1 MRPRIQSG
9 QWDPGSKYCSAA
21 AEGPGLGAVTVE
33 EKQFSGVSKETIFFP
48 SD

>member
-1 MRPRIQSG
+1 MRPQFQSG

-33 EKQFSGVSKETIFFP
+33 EKQFSGESKETSFFS